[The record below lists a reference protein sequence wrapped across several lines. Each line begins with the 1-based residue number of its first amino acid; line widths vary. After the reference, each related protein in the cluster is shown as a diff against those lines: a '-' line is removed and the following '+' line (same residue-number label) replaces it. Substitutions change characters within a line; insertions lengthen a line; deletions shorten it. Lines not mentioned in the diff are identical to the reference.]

1 MGDFID
7 ITQFSVAVSCFGIF
21 MIGAVLGVRPS
32 KSWES
37 SAGFKKFLL
46 IFFGLGFQIPVIIV
60 VVSKPAVV
68 TDVLAT
74 EPWSYKNLL
83 INYAVMLGI
92 GLAVYLLSAVF
103 GRYDASK

>member
-7 ITQFSVAVSCFGIF
+7 ITQFSVAVSCLGIF
-21 MIGAVLGVRPS
+21 IVGAAFGVRPS

-37 SAGFKKFLL
+37 SARLKKFVLVFSG
-46 IFFGLGFQIPVIIV
+46 ICFQIPVVIVII
-60 VVSKPAVV
+60 SKPAVV

-83 INYAVMLGI
+83 INYAVMLGV
-92 GLAVYLLSAVF
+92 GVAVYLLSAVV
-103 GRYDASK
+103 GRHDASK

>member
-21 MIGAVLGVRPS
+21 MIGAAFGVRPS

-46 IFFGLGFQIPVIIV
+46 IFLGICFQVPVVMVII
-60 VVSKPAVV
+60 SKPVVV

-83 INYAVMLGI
+83 INYAVMLGV
-92 GLAVYLLSAVF
+92 GLAVYLISSVV
-103 GRYDASK
+103 GRHDAS